1 MADNFLQE
9 FERKVEQVVRT
20 GSRRRTKVPDDPI
33 QSQLPDF
40 CFTEKVR
47 GREDLEQVG
56 RPHRGLTKYSNIKRT
71 LTSIESILVNERL
84 VRT

>member
-20 GSRRRTKVPDDPI
+20 GSRRRTKVPDDPV

-40 CFTEKVR
+40 RFAEKVR

-56 RPHRGLTKYSNIKRT
+56 RPHRGLTKNSNG
-71 LTSIESILVNERL
+71 
-84 VRT
+84 